1 MAESLKTK
9 SGWRWPRRILI
20 TLAVLAT
27 LIAIF
32 YTEEDWRGKRD
43 WDTYRSQWEAKGEKF
58 DWQDFVP
65 ATVPDNQNFFTSPV
79 FTNILANRTKM
90 SVLSVYRD
98 DGSFPKLRNS
108 YWAEATLT
116 DLQGWQT
123 YYRSPHNTK
132 VPNEFPV
139 VPQPQTPAADVL
151 LALSRYDSTI
161 EALRQASQRPFSN
174 IPLNYED
181 GFGSASTLLP
191 YLATLKQCALML
203 GLRSTAEL
211 ADGQSAK
218 ACDDVMLMLKLDDSI
233 RSQPFLITHLVHIAI
248 FSITLQPIWEG
259 LVEHRWTDEQL
270 AQIDSELGKMDF
282 LADYEFTMRGQRA
295 FAIETFEQQR
305 ITRRSETWDS
315 TRGTNVTHSYY
326 LMPVAY
332 FYQNE
337 LNFARVSQ
345 QWILP
350 LVDTN
355 TRVASPANWQQA
367 NEAVQKQLKHF
378 SPYKMEARMT
388 FPVVGASF
396 TRFTFAQSGLDLAR
410 MACALERYHLAHGEY
425 PEMLEALAPQFI
437 ETIPHDVINGQP
449 LHYRRTD
456 DGKFL
461 LYSVG
466 WNEKDDGGKIALTS
480 NGNFDKNNGD
490 WVWPV
495 TAN

>member
-132 VPNEFPV
+132 VRNDFPV

-282 LADYEFTMRGQRA
+282 LADYEFTMRGERA

-315 TRGTNVTHSYY
+315 TRGTNVTHS
-326 LMPVAY
+326 
-332 FYQNE
+332 
-337 LNFARVSQ
+337 
-345 QWILP
+345 
-350 LVDTN
+350 
-355 TRVASPANWQQA
+355 
-367 NEAVQKQLKHF
+367 
-378 SPYKMEARMT
+378 
-388 FPVVGASF
+388 
-396 TRFTFAQSGLDLAR
+396 
-410 MACALERYHLAHGEY
+410 
-425 PEMLEALAPQFI
+425 
-437 ETIPHDVINGQP
+437 
-449 LHYRRTD
+449 
-456 DGKFL
+456 
-461 LYSVG
+461 
-466 WNEKDDGGKIALTS
+466 
-480 NGNFDKNNGD
+480 
-490 WVWPV
+490 
-495 TAN
+495 